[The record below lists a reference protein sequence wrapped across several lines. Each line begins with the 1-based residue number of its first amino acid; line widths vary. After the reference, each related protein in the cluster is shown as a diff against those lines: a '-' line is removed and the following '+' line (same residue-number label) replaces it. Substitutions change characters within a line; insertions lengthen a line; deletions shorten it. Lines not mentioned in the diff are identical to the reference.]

1 MAARTN
7 KRFHDE
13 QTKRQI
19 QASQL
24 VNRLYSFANG
34 KVKMNQA
41 QVRAG
46 KIVIGKSI
54 RDLKSIEY
62 CGNDEKLVQRRMI
75 VEFVSPKG
83 SESET

>member
-1 MAARTN
+1 
-7 KRFHDE
+7 
-13 QTKRQI
+13 
-19 QASQL
+19 
-24 VNRLYSFANG
+24 
-34 KVKMNQA
+34 MNQA

-54 RDLKSIEY
+54 PDLKSIEY